1 MPQSRPG
8 SVPAVLA
15 VFAAAGFVMGQ
26 ALSRLPAVRDQ
37 LGAGPGELG
46 VALMGMGAGS
56 LLAMPFSGRLA
67 DRFGSRAVVSTTVV
81 LACLGWGSLAMVPSV
96 PLLFA
101 VLVLTGVNVGLWDVT
116 MNIQAAHVERGRPR
130 AWMPQ
135 FHAGF
140 SGGAVLGAG
149 SGALAAFLGVGL
161 VQLPVLAALAGVVA
175 VVGAQRFVREEHDPD
190 PTPQTGVR
198 APAAARSRITR
209 PEILLGLV
217 ALAAA
222 FAEGA
227 ANDWLALLLVDVHEA
242 PEAFGA
248 LTLTAFNLTM
258 MIGRLL
264 GGPATDRFGRDVVVR
279 AGGVLA
285 VLGILLVVLVPSLA
299 VALVGGLL
307 WGLGTSTIFPAA
319 MSAAGEVPGRGNRAI
334 TVVSTIAYGAFLFG
348 APMIGLLAEWVGLDR
363 ALFLVVGFLVL
374 MVLLAPVMRVAGYGG
389 MSLTLR
395 PPTVA
400 DEAAMRRMHDQL
412 ADEGFQFL
420 LADGPWPH
428 VLAQVEWE
436 SRGIGLPEGRVP
448 ADFLVAEVD
457 GEPVGRVSIRH
468 RLNDF
473 LLQEGGHIGYAV
485 APEHRRRGYGTEIVR
500 QAVRRLAA
508 LGVDRALVTCDD
520 DNAASAG
527 TIEKAGGV
535 LEDVRETTSGGVPKR
550 RYWIRAR

>member
-1 MPQSRPG
+1 MPPTPRG

-46 VALMGMGAGS
+46 LALMGMGAGS

-67 DRFGSRAVVSTTVV
+67 DRFGSRAVVSTTAV
-81 LACLGWGSLAMVPSV
+81 LACLGWASLAVVPSV

-116 MNIQAAHVERGRPR
+116 MNIQASHVEQLRPR

-135 FHAGF
+135 FHAAF

-149 SGALAAFLGVGL
+149 SGALAAFVGVGL
-161 VQLPVLAALAGVVA
+161 VQLPVLAAVAAVVA
-175 VVGAQRFVREEHDPD
+175 LAGAQRFVREDHTPEPPLQAGEPVPVSAAGSDPVSE
-190 PTPQTGVR
+190 PVS
-198 APAAARSRITR
+198 AAASASGRSSITR
-209 PEILLGLV
+209 PEILIGVV

-222 FAEGA
+222 LAEGA
-227 ANDWLALLLVDVHEA
+227 ANDWLALLLVDVHDA

-258 MIGRLL
+258 MVGRLL

-299 VALVGGLL
+299 VALAGGLL
-307 WGLGTSTIFPAA
+307 WGLGISTIFPAA

-348 APMIGLLAEWVGLDR
+348 APMIGLLAEWAGLDR
-363 ALFLVVGFLVL
+363 ALFLVVGFLAL
-374 MVLLAPVMRVAGYGG
+374 MVLLAPVMK
-389 MSLTLR
+389 
-395 PPTVA
+395 
-400 DEAAMRRMHDQL
+400 
-412 ADEGFQFL
+412 
-420 LADGPWPH
+420 
-428 VLAQVEWE
+428 
-436 SRGIGLPEGRVP
+436 VP
-448 ADFLVAEVD
+448 GWQDREVC
-457 GEPVGRVSIRH
+457 R
-468 RLNDF
+468 
-473 LLQEGGHIGYAV
+473 
-485 APEHRRRGYGTEIVR
+485 
-500 QAVRRLAA
+500 
-508 LGVDRALVTCDD
+508 
-520 DNAASAG
+520 
-527 TIEKAGGV
+527 
-535 LEDVRETTSGGVPKR
+535 
-550 RYWIRAR
+550 